1 MKENSIIISF
11 YNSYP
16 ITSGSSAVTTAFFNA
31 WPGRKKLFLMNHETE
46 IKKKNI
52 NNFKIKSNN
61 SFIKFIYL
69 IPYLLFIYSEIKK
82 MKIKYIIFEGASW
95 TGFIYISYLFFLIL
109 GIKAKF
115 IYHAHNVDYFFRR
128 KNIFISSL
136 SFYFE
141 KKILQNFFL
150 STSVSEADFRTF
162 KSLFKIKTKV
172 LPNGIEVIKSK
183 LKKKMNDKY
192 IFFSGSLEYKQNK
205 KIFNKLIKNEFK
217 ILQKYIPEIKIYHT
231 GGGKFKFYKGNK
243 NIIEFGTLSFNNY
256 LNLLKNSLCVIIPG
270 SNVTGT
276 KIKIIEALCYDKT
289 VFAHKKSLQG
299 IKSKF
304 IKHFVYKDLK
314 EFENKIQNF
323 KKNKYNNNNFKLI
336 GKYFREKYS
345 MKNIVKEFY
354 VKNKL

>member
-162 KSLFKIKTKV
+162 
-172 LPNGIEVIKSK
+172 NHC
-183 LKKKMNDKY
+183 LK
-192 IFFSGSLEYKQNK
+192 
-205 KIFNKLIKNEFK
+205 
-217 ILQKYIPEIKIYHT
+217 
-231 GGGKFKFYKGNK
+231 
-243 NIIEFGTLSFNNY
+243 
-256 LNLLKNSLCVIIPG
+256 
-270 SNVTGT
+270 
-276 KIKIIEALCYDKT
+276 
-289 VFAHKKSLQG
+289 
-299 IKSKF
+299 
-304 IKHFVYKDLK
+304 
-314 EFENKIQNF
+314 
-323 KKNKYNNNNFKLI
+323 
-336 GKYFREKYS
+336 
-345 MKNIVKEFY
+345 
-354 VKNKL
+354 